1 MAVGVLFIIA
11 ITIIS
16 VTAIISEN
24 RKAIFMARLKMQ
36 GQDDPHLQAT
46 ITALREEVRALRDT
60 SMQYDLSFDTA
71 LQKMEQRM
79 ISLERKANQQEIT
92 AAKEIHLGL

>member
-1 MAVGVLFIIA
+1 MAVGILFVIA

-16 VTAIISEN
+16 VTAIVSEN
-24 RKAIFMARLKMQ
+24 RKAIAVARMKMQ

-71 LQKMEQRM
+71 LQKIDQRVG
-79 ISLERKANQQEIT
+79 SLERRVNDSTEVH
-92 AAKEIHLGL
+92 ELRLGQ